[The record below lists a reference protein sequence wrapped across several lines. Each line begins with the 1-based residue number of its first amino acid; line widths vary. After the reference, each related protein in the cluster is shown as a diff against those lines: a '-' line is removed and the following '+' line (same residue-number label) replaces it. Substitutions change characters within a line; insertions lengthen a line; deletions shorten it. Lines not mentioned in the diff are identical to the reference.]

1 MRERKR
7 ERERER
13 EREGSRGEIGDVGY
27 GTGELRRVA
36 EARGGLMHQH
46 QSGLPVQ
53 LLHSTHWPP
62 PLVQWCT
69 RDMHTDHGDRIHA
82 CVYVYAYSRAR
93 LLPEAETV
101 RSLGSQARRRI
112 LHSSAFNW
120 TDINLK
126 K

>member
-1 MRERKR
+1 MD
-7 ERERER
+7 
-13 EREGSRGEIGDVGY
+13 SRGEIGDVGY

-62 PLVQWCT
+62 PLVRWCI
-69 RDMHTDHGDRIHA
+69 RDMQTEIEYTRACA
-82 CVYVYAYSRAR
+82 CVRAR

-101 RSLGSQARRRI
+101 RRLAGSAPYITFFRV
-112 LHSSAFNW
+112 
-120 TDINLK
+120 
-126 K
+126 